1 MCRPHWFRLPSTL
14 RVRIL
19 NAFDRKQIET
29 GWPSAEWMIAAL
41 EARAFIAAEEG
52 KPGIAQAMLRS
63 AELWIA
69 RQRGES

>member
-1 MCRPHWFRLPSTL
+1 M

-52 KPGIAQAMLRS
+52 KPGIAKATLRS
-63 AELWIA
+63 AALWRA
-69 RQRGES
+69 RQRGEI